1 MRARTVTTIP
11 RSSAHREP
19 WRGGFTLIEL
29 LVVIGIIG
37 VLASMLLPALSRGKE
52 QARLIQCVGN
62 LHQLGLAIELYKD
75 DHRSRFPSATA
86 YDTVDPEHP
95 GIKSTLPALGGMNP
109 RRPFNLVVPMAEAR
123 PLYPYV
129 KPSAVY
135 RCFRD
140 RGQRRQFCAPAP
152 RPLKESNWEALGC
165 SYQYNGVL
173 PTVLEGGGFRQTP
186 AGNLAGKPE
195 SFVTNPSLF
204 ILMYEPPARLYGCL
218 GELPEWYQWH
228 YSSGRSDLDDP
239 AYARQQFISA
249 ILFADGRSAYHN
261 FSRSLSGDPYF
272 PYEPTAN
279 WTWYE
284 PAVGVR

>member
-1 MRARTVTTIP
+1 MRAHP
-11 RSSAHREP
+11 EP
-19 WRGGFTLIEL
+19 TPGRFRAGGGPGRGGFTLIEL

-37 VLASMLLPALSRGKE
+37 VLASMLLPALGRGKE
-52 QARLIQCVGN
+52 QARLIQCVSN
-62 LHQLGLAIELYKD
+62 LRQLGIAIELYKD
-75 DHRSRFPSATA
+75 ENRSRFPSATA
-86 YDTVDPEHP
+86 YDAVDPEQP
-95 GIKSTLPALGGMNP
+95 GLKSTLPALGGMSP
-109 RRPFNLVVPMAEAR
+109 RRPFNQVVPLAEAR

-140 RGQRRQFCAPAP
+140 RGQRRQFCLPAP

-173 PTVLEGGGFRQTP
+173 PTVLEGGGFRQPP
-186 AGNLAGKPE
+186 AGNLAGRPE
-195 SFVTNPSLF
+195 AFVSNPSLF

-218 GELPEWYQWH
+218 GEPPEWYQWH

-239 AYARQQFISA
+239 VYARQQFISP

-261 FSRSLSGDPYF
+261 FSRALARDPYF

-279 WTWYE
+279 WIWYE
-284 PAVGVR
+284 PAVNAR